1 MATLPAAEA
10 ITLKLDE
17 ISLAAQRWGEHDAPL
32 ILALHGWLDNSESFA
47 LLAPALA
54 AEGYQV
60 LAPDWAGHGLS
71 DHRAEGNHYPFLE
84 YLYDL
89 HRVMAQLPSPPC
101 CLLGHSMGG
110 IVAQLYAG
118 LYPEEVPALVAI
130 EAVGPLVSESGKAAE
145 RLRHGFLSRQK
156 PQGPLQGYDK
166 LAPLVAARA
175 RSGDFDERYA
185 RMLLAR
191 NLEFRGRRWYWRSDP
206 RLRERSAWMMT
217 ESQARDYLSG
227 YRKPALVVLGEQGY
241 PQLKSAWPKRKEWFY
256 DVRLD
261 QIPGGHHC
269 HMESVPEMVQTLMN
283 YLSGKPKAC

>member
-10 ITLKLDE
+10 MTFKLDDLT
-17 ISLAAQRWGEHDAPL
+17 LAAQRWGETGAPL

-47 LLAPALA
+47 PLAPALA
-54 AEGYQV
+54 ARGYQV
-60 LAPDWAGHGLS
+60 IALDWAGHGLS
-71 DHRAEGNHYPFLE
+71 EHRPAGNHYPFLE

-89 HRVMAQLPSPPC
+89 HRVMALLPSQPC

-110 IVAQLYAG
+110 ILAQLYAG
-118 LYPEEVPALVAI
+118 LYPDEVPSLVAI
-130 EAVGPLVSESGKAAE
+130 EAVGPLVSETGKAAE

-175 RSGDFDERYA
+175 RSGDFDERFA
-185 RMLLAR
+185 RMLLSR

-217 ESQARDYLSG
+217 ESQARDYLDG
-227 YRKPALVVLGEQGY
+227 YRRPSLVVLGEQGY
-241 PQLKSAWPKRKEWFY
+241 PQLKTAWETRQDWFHQ
-256 DVRLD
+256 VR
-261 QIPGGHHC
+261 QVRIPGGHHC
-269 HMESVPEMVQTLMN
+269 HMESVPQMVQTLIN
-283 YLSGKPKAC
+283 HLSGDPSVS